1 MGASWQGC
9 GKAELRK
16 HHKMGMRQAGPLGGS
31 TWDFWGGAGYEAFI
45 TW

>member
-16 HHKMGMRQAGPLGGS
+16 HHEMGMQQAGPLGGS
-31 TWDFWGGAGYEAFI
+31 TWNFWVSWI
-45 TW
+45 